1 MKLLHPK
8 KRNKNKPNLR
18 NHRQNPKKLN
28 RLINIRN
35 KLIAAFMITI
45 IPIVLLGTVSYNKSK
60 ESIEIASKGTSL
72 ETLKQANK
80 YLMLSMDNIETLS
93 MQIISGT
100 DFQEYISIRHE
111 KMTSETIVIQRN
123 ANSSISNSAFNTADV
138 SSIMAI
144 LDKNKSLM
152 THAVNKADT
161 YERLVES
168 QIYATAVEKNG
179 AAFWV
184 GLHSELDEM
193 FTSNPPYALS
203 SIRLLKD
210 FLTGESKGL
219 LVIDLKPAMIQK
231 ALGDVNLGENSEL
244 HLISPD
250 GRDMAFKTNNSV
262 IESLDTSI
270 EENQITGHEL
280 YTKAIESE
288 EGSFNIAYKDGDHF
302 FNTQY
307 ICCIGANCSIHPRGF
322 SLN

>member
-144 LDKNKSLM
+144 LDKNK
-152 THAVNKADT
+152 
-161 YERLVES
+161 
-168 QIYATAVEKNG
+168 
-179 AAFWV
+179 
-184 GLHSELDEM
+184 EM
-193 FTSNPPYALS
+193 DS
-203 SIRLLKD
+203 
-210 FLTGESKGL
+210 
-219 LVIDLKPAMIQK
+219 
-231 ALGDVNLGENSEL
+231 
-244 HLISPD
+244 
-250 GRDMAFKTNNSV
+250 
-262 IESLDTSI
+262 
-270 EENQITGHEL
+270 
-280 YTKAIESE
+280 
-288 EGSFNIAYKDGDHF
+288 YKDGDHF